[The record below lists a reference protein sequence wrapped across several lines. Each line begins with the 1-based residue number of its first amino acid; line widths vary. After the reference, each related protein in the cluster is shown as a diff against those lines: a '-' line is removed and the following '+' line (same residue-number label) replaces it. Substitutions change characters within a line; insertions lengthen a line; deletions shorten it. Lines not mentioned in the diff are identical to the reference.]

1 MSSAKTIN
9 NYLGV
14 YEMTTPIILLIGLVL
29 TMLTGLALA
38 DAAIRES
45 KRRIT
50 DDVPEIDAALQ
61 LNAKIRE
68 MHGISRV
75 GDELTEKYKTVEHVG
90 RVREQLTVTTTTY
103 DEAAG
108 FDMDKLL
115 AIKPKLKS
123 GKIMSVSVRERGK

>member
-1 MSSAKTIN
+1 
-9 NYLGV
+9 
-14 YEMTTPIILLIGLVL
+14 MTTAIILLIGLVL

-38 DAAIRES
+38 ASAIRED

-68 MHGISRV
+68 LQGISRV

-90 RVREQLTVTTTTY
+90 RVREGGKHGQ
-103 DEAAG
+103 DQ
-108 FDMDKLL
+108 
-115 AIKPKLKS
+115 S
-123 GKIMSVSVRERGK
+123 GV